1 MFFLFYLCSTIFVH
15 KGKKSIRCSET
26 LNILQISTHQ
36 KGKRNHRYTANVLLV
51 DSTDFV
57 SVPNPTVVQAWFPLI
72 LTTYL
77 TMRNTAKAT
86 YFYRCIKEL
95 IMHIS

>member
-1 MFFLFYLCSTIFVH
+1 MGGQKTILGPKFV
-15 KGKKSIRCSET
+15 C
-26 LNILQISTHQ
+26 
-36 KGKRNHRYTANVLLV
+36 TANVLLV

-86 YFYRCIKEL
+86 YFYCSIKEM
-95 IMHIS
+95 IMHISQCF

>member
-1 MFFLFYLCSTIFVH
+1 MFGTLFHL
-15 KGKKSIRCSET
+15 E
-26 LNILQISTHQ
+26 LAM
-36 KGKRNHRYTANVLLV
+36 YTANVLLV

>member
-1 MFFLFYLCSTIFVH
+1 MKEFYTSKESPI
-15 KGKKSIRCSET
+15 
-26 LNILQISTHQ
+26 THCL
-36 KGKRNHRYTANVLLV
+36 KDYTANVLLV

-86 YFYRCIKEL
+86 YFYRFIKEL

>member
-1 MFFLFYLCSTIFVH
+1 MKLYLVCVYTSNPSVRVLRKQAFSTLTCALRSFFPLYYAFIY
-15 KGKKSIRCSET
+15 
-26 LNILQISTHQ
+26 
-36 KGKRNHRYTANVLLV
+36 YTANVLLV
-51 DSTDFV
+51 DSTDCV
-57 SVPNPTVVQAWFPLI
+57 SVTNPTVVQAWFPLN

-86 YFYRCIKEL
+86 YFYRCFKEL

>member
-1 MFFLFYLCSTIFVH
+1 MSKEV
-15 KGKKSIRCSET
+15 SIVD
-26 LNILQISTHQ
+26 
-36 KGKRNHRYTANVLLV
+36 YTANVLLV
-51 DSTDFV
+51 DSTDCV

-86 YFYRCIKEL
+86 YFYYCIKEL
-95 IMHIS
+95 IMHISQCF